1 MGGVLGKAL
10 RDKASDADLEAA
22 FRKYDVD
29 GNGSLDKDEVH
40 VLGRDL
46 MELVKKSM
54 KLSNTSPVM

>member
-22 FRKYDVD
+22 FRKYDED

-46 MELVKKSM
+46 MQLVKKSM